1 LPAPPRKSSAART
14 TARSRSSTSR
24 KAAASK
30 PAPQPRKRKV
40 MSFRIAPDT
49 WRSLLGVALLVAGA
63 VTLVA
68 LALPTGGILNR
79 YVDGFLRPFFGQGA
93 WLLAVLLLVAGALV
107 ERAPTVGNGW
117 GVAAIGGLIVFIG
130 AEGLIHL
137 IWGTGSSRTALAQ
150 GGGQLGSFF
159 SSNLSDLVSPVGAF
173 VILVGV
179 CVGGVLLLFN
189 LTLRSLLRP
198 VATGGKAV
206 ASVASATY
214 AAARVPVEER
224 TPVAVP
230 VAVGGAGESRGRRR
244 AAYAAA
250 HNGNGS
256 ASTNGSA
263 PRGTPEAMPEPDL
276 PVPQSSPVPLSQ
288 TVWDSGRAAR
298 ESSNGGRLAPA
309 GTVAAG
315 GSLTV
320 VATAPEVG
328 GIAAAA
334 ATGAARGSAVAVA
347 LDDMKDGAGTPI
359 MEVVPAPV
367 APRPR
372 VWELPPIELL
382 DEEKERVA
390 ASSLDHQRNVRIIE
404 EKLRSFQIPAVVVG
418 TNTGPVVTQ
427 YEVKPDVRVKLS
439 RIEALADDLA
449 MALAARSIR
458 IEAPIPGR
466 DVVGIEIPN
475 HASEV
480 VSFRGLYED
489 AKMAEATS
497 KLTFA
502 LGRDV
507 SGKAY
512 AVDLARMPHLLI
524 AGATG
529 SGKSVCVNAL
539 ITSLLMR
546 ARPDEV
552 KLVLV
557 DLKRVELAPYDGL
570 PHLMTHV
577 VVEAHDARNALGWAV
592 REMEN
597 RYKLL
602 AAKGERNIGAYNDS
616 PRIERDDRLPYI
628 VIIIDELADLI
639 MREGRKVED
648 PIVKIA
654 QKARAVGIH
663 LVLATQR
670 PSVNVVTGLIKAN
683 VPSRVAFA
691 MASNV
696 DSRTVLDAPGAE
708 DLIGRGDMLY
718 QPADL
723 PRPVR
728 LQGVF
733 VSDDEVRAVA
743 DFWRM
748 QDPEPGYDPDVLA
761 GADEEGEGGGQFGW
775 LAQMAE
781 DDMTPRAA
789 ELITQTG
796 KASTSML
803 QTKLKLGFNRAS
815 RVMDE
820 LERFGVVGPQDP
832 RNPAVP
838 RQVYGPDNWMRS
850 TADVDRD

>member
-1 LPAPPRKSSAART
+1 
-14 TARSRSSTSR
+14 
-24 KAAASK
+24 
-30 PAPQPRKRKV
+30 
-40 MSFRIAPDT
+40 M
-49 WRSLLGVALLVAGA
+49 VAGA
-63 VTLVA
+63 ITLVA
-68 LALPTGGILNR
+68 LALPTGGVLNR
-79 YVDGFLRPFFGQGA
+79 LVSNFLLPWFGIGA
-93 WLLAVLLLVAGALV
+93 WLLGALLLVAGALV
-107 ERAPTVGNGW
+107 ERAPKVGNSW
-117 GVAAIGGLIVFIG
+117 GVAALGGLILFVG
-130 AEGLIHL
+130 GEGLIHL
-137 IWGTGSSRTALAQ
+137 IWGQGSSADALAS
-150 GGGQLGSFF
+150 GGGRVGEFM
-159 SSNLSDLVSPVGAF
+159 SSSLTNLVSPVGAA
-173 VILVGV
+173 VILFGI
-179 CVGGVLLLFN
+179 CVVGVLLLFN
-189 LTLRSLLRP
+189 LTLRDLLKP
-198 VATGGKAV
+198 AATGGRAIV
-206 ASVASATY
+206 GVASATY
-214 AAARVPVEER
+214 EATRAVPVEDR
-224 TPVAVP
+224 GPVAVP
-230 VAVGGAGESRGRRR
+230 VAVDAGPSPSRRR
-244 AAYAAA
+244 RGTSDLGATDGGSG
-250 HNGNGS
+250 NGNGKYF
-256 ASTNGSA
+256 
-263 PRGTPEAMPEPDL
+263 EPEPDL
-276 PVPQSSPVPLSQ
+276 PVPVSSPVPLSQ
-288 TVWDSGRAAR
+288 TVWDSSRAAR
-298 ESSNGGRLAPA
+298 ESGGAAGRLTPATTVVAQGTLALETLPSNAGATGVVPSTA
-309 GTVAAG
+309 GTVALAASG
-315 GSLTV
+315 A
-320 VATAPEVG
+320 ATAVADAPDDVRSPAASNG
-328 GIAAAA
+328 HVAPAAAP
-334 ATGAARGSAVAVA
+334 
-347 LDDMKDGAGTPI
+347 K
-359 MEVVPAPV
+359 
-367 APRPR
+367 PRI
-372 VWELPPIELL
+372 WELPGVELL
-382 DEEKERVA
+382 DEESEKAEA
-390 ASSLDHQRNVRIIE
+390 ASLDHQRNVRIIE

-427 YEVKPDVRVKLS
+427 YEVKPDARVKLS

-480 VSFRGLYED
+480 VSFRGIFED
-489 AKMAEATS
+489 AKMADATS

-552 KLVLV
+552 QLVLV
-557 DLKRVELAPYDGL
+557 DLKRVELAPYNDL
-570 PHLMTHV
+570 PHLKTHV
-577 VVEAHDARNALGWAV
+577 VVEAHEARNALAWAV

-597 RYKLL
+597 RYKQL
-602 AAKGERNIGAYNDS
+602 AAQGERNIAAYNS
-616 PRIERDDRLPYI
+616 SIRIEPEDRLPYI
-628 VIIIDELADLI
+628 VLIIDELADLI

-683 VPSRVAFA
+683 VPSRIAFA

-733 VSDDEVRAVA
+733 VSDAEVRAVTEA
-743 DFWRM
+743 WRK
-748 QDPEPGYDPDVLA
+748 QEPNPEYDPDVLA
-761 GADEEGEGGGQFGW
+761 GGDEEGEGGGQFGW

-781 DDMTPRAA
+781 DEATPRAA
-789 ELITQTG
+789 ELIVSTG

-820 LERFGVVGPQDP
+820 LERYGVVGPQDP

-838 RQVYGPDNWMRS
+838 RQVYGPDNWLRGA
-850 TADVDRD
+850 ADVDSDGY